1 MRIIKFISVF
11 LFLAF
16 MSCVE
21 NYDFYALTDFETL
34 YVVDAALMNTSDTQ
48 TILISQTI
56 SPNSIDNAPV
66 SGCLMEVIDIH
77 NNVFP
82 FHEVNDEPGVYKG
95 VISSEYFVTG
105 NAFKLQ
111 FVGPN
116 GKDYESD
123 FQPFIEA
130 AEVDSVYYEVLVD
143 YIPPFSSTPQHGVQ
157 VYLDLAATGNQSEY
171 YHYILE
177 ETYEFRSTY
186 PIQRYWAGSWIDLGY
201 EDWSYSVC
209 YKTENSKNIEILST
223 AYQAGNEFKQH
234 PLLFINNQSVKLYY
248 RYSLLVN
255 QLSVSKE
262 IYDYWR
268 ILRETSEENN
278 NLLGKQPVNA
288 KGNMVCACDTEEAV
302 LGYFSV
308 SDVKQKRIFL
318 QNVPGLNFDTDFRC
332 ESSPLRHTRWITQ
345 SKPDQWP
352 IYLTNSGEYDQSQC
366 FDCRLSGGVIE
377 IPEFW
382 QDK

>member
-1 MRIIKFISVF
+1 MRIIKYISIL
-11 LFLAF
+11 LFMILF
-16 MSCVE
+16 SCIE
-21 NYDFYALTDFETL
+21 NYDYYAQSDFETL
-34 YVVDAALMNTSDTQ
+34 YVVDAALMNSVDTQ
-48 TILISQTI
+48 TVMISQTI
-56 SPNSIDNAPV
+56 SPNSLDNAPLD
-66 SGCLMEVIDIH
+66 GCLVEVVDIH

-82 FHEVNDEPGVYKG
+82 FHEINGKKGVYQG
-95 VISSEYFVTG
+95 VITNDYFVEG
-105 NAFKLQ
+105 NEFKLQ

-130 AEVDSVYYEVLVD
+130 ADVDSVYHEVLDD
-143 YIPPFSSTPQHGVQ
+143 YIPPFSSNPQHGVQ
-157 VYLDLAATGNQSEY
+157 VYLDLKANDQQGEY
-171 YHYILE
+171 YRYILE
-177 ETYEFRSTY
+177 ESYEYRSTY
-186 PIQRYWAGSWIDLGY
+186 PIQRYWVGSWVDLGY
-201 EDWSYSVC
+201 EDWTYKVC
-209 YKTENSKNIEILST
+209 YRTVKAKNIEILST
-223 AYQAGNEFKQH
+223 AYQAGNEYLQH

-268 ILRETSEENN
+268 ILKETSEENN

-288 KGNMVCACDTEEAV
+288 KGNMICACDTEEAV

-318 QNVPGLNFDTDFRC
+318 QNIPELHFDTDFQC
-332 ESSPLRHTRWITQ
+332 QANPLADNRWIFY

-352 IYLTNSGEYDQSQC
+352 IYLTNTGWYAPQEC
-366 FDCRLSGGVIE
+366 FDCRVNGGEIE
-377 IPEFW
+377 IPDFW
-382 QDK
+382 KDE